1 MKRSAKVE
9 HSRACC
15 EFLKVCQNGEVI
27 PNTCKVK
34 INAKPAPNNVIDLLR
49 KQNLKEASK
58 KELELAIQIEE
69 LSEVKARVDLAE
81 AVEKMGEELPEAKK
95 EALMERVNEKKES
108 QFLHFRSQYKKKFQ
122 FLRQKQQGGGQAT
135 GEQMEDILPV
145 VQSATSSTSHAG
157 LEQRPAA
164 QPASG

>member
-15 EFLKVCQNGEVI
+15 EFLKVCLDGDVI
-27 PNTCKVK
+27 PNTCKVR
-34 INAKPAPNNVIDLLR
+34 INAKQAPNNVIDILR

-58 KELELAIQIEE
+58 KELELAIKVEE
-69 LSEVKARVDLAE
+69 LSEAKAMEDMAK

-108 QFLHFRSQYKKKFQ
+108 QFLHFRNQYKKKFQ
-122 FLRQKQQGGGQAT
+122 FLRQKQQGDGPAT
-135 GEQMEDILPV
+135 GELIEDILPV
-145 VQSATSSTSHAG
+145 VALFDTF
-157 LEQRPAA
+157 
-164 QPASG
+164 